1 MNMNDLWNNSAFD
14 LIQMTNAINLFP
26 RLNDDIADVLPF
38 VETPVYT
45 NDFALDVTKRH
56 EISLV
61 PVSDLGAPGDIMPD
75 DETAFAKKF
84 TIPTYVRRTSI
95 RNSEVLGARQP
106 GANVTR
112 VLETERN
119 KKLSRLYAI
128 FQETKA
134 MQRWSALFGVVKAV
148 NMKGEL
154 VTLLDTCTELGMKR
168 TKFRL
173 KLSGGETINEQLIQA
188 KVREEKLLGFKAR
201 KYILLMTEDYHK
213 QLRVTEEFRTLQTAQ
228 QAVRLAIVDGRERPV
243 VFADNVEVHYFTS
256 SRVSEA
262 CLLIPVF
269 DDWARTYNGPATADE
284 FQGIVLPFY
293 AQKRLLSW
301 NEGLEIRGMM
311 RTISFTTRP
320 DSIFDVEIVP

>member
-26 RLNDDIADVLPF
+26 KPNDDIATVLPF

-61 PVSDLGAPGDIMPD
+61 PVSDLGSPGDIMPD

-95 RNSEVLGARQP
+95 RNSEVMGARLP
-106 GANVTR
+106 GANTTR

-119 KKLSRLYAI
+119 KKLMRLYTN
-128 FQETKA
+128 FMETKA
-134 MQRWSALFGVVKAV
+134 VQRWSALFGIVTAV
-148 NMKGEL
+148 NLKGEM
-154 VTLLDTCTELGMKR
+154 VTLLNTCEELGLKR

-173 KLSGGETINEQLIQA
+173 KLSGGETLNEQLIQA
-188 KVREEKLLGFKAR
+188 KVRIEKLLGFKPR
-201 KYILLMTEDYHK
+201 GYKLIVTEEPHSK
-213 QLRVTEEFRTLQTAQ
+213 LRVHDEFRTLQTAQ
-228 QAVRLAIVDGRERPV
+228 QAVRYAIVDGRERPV

-256 SRVSEA
+256 SRVGEA
-262 CLLIPVF
+262 AILVPIF

-301 NEGLEIRGMM
+301 NEGLEVRGMM

-320 DSIFDVEIVP
+320 DSIFEIEIVP